1 MLDKYFKII
10 ETKNLGLLVRSGSTP
25 KIEVLENKF
34 EEINKEFA
42 DLRGQENMTTK
53 FDLISYKEELTLKVH
68 FGAVLIDML
77 QTQVALNIIATKT
90 FNDLI
95 SELKSWGFDVNEEIP
110 LIDALL
116 EIKNE
121 IESLQTTIESLHYE
135 IYPES
140 ENEAENEEKDKISMF
155 SVYQMLLIYQ
165 RILKIDKINPKKT
178 SLMEFAV
185 MEKEVRELSK
195 KQQPNTTE

>member
-10 ETKNLGLLVRSGSTP
+10 ETKNLGLLVRSGSIP

-155 SVYQMLLIYQ
+155 SLYQMLLIYQ